1 MFSSSTSMVS
11 LFYMEIFYLFG
22 VCFVEWGVLSKNPL
36 DLRFFL
42 SCQVFQKPFKA
53 VWTKPLLCG
62 PVTTGGLL
70 PFSFSFRW
78 LWQCLLHTPQCPQQI
93 PAVLGECPLPLAL
106 GLLWGP
112 EGPACTQPQAP
123 RMLGST
129 PTHFLSYQLGTLP
142 PSHLLQGLQE
152 PPGSDGSSA
161 SPRALTP
168 FVLAGHHGEQPE
180 APK

>member
-11 LFYMEIFYLFG
+11 LFYIEIFYLFG

-53 VWTKPLLCG
+53 VWTKPLLRG

-78 LWQCLLHTPQCPQQI
+78 LWQCLLHTPRCPQQT

-123 RMLGST
+123 RVLGST
-129 PTHFLSYQLGTLP
+129 PRT
-142 PSHLLQGLQE
+142 
-152 PPGSDGSSA
+152 SSA
-161 SPRALTP
+161 TSLGPYPLRISFRGFRNPLGQMVQVPPPRALTP
-168 FVLAGHHGEQPE
+168 FVLAGHHGDRPE